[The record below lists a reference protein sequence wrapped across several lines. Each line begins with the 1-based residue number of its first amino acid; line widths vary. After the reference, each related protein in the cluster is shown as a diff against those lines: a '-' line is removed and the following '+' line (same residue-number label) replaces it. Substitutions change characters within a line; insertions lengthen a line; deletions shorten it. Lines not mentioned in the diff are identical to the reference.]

1 MCKLIKISLAGAIA
15 LAAAVACNP
24 KEVVPD
30 NPNYNADTKEV
41 TTQFVISVNTSSPQT
56 KMTAEAVQQATNFR
70 GINNGHI
77 LLFKSYDSAATPNPY
92 PYVFNPSLQAAKD
105 YPFATLMSSG
115 DITASENQSSSSR
128 RILQMSVPT
137 GVNAA
142 LIYGIAPK
150 EGAHNAEGHMDY
162 NVSSTPA
169 NTSFSLTRR
178 IGDSADDI
186 TAYDQ
191 TGALMAFVI
200 NRILASEC
208 AAITTADPAYLGYTE
223 LPKISWRELGIL
235 YENNN
240 EHLHGTTIPFGGVAT
255 ARALTALEE
264 SLGRAYSEFTYIKP
278 NEYRAGS
285 STAIKKMMQDMFS
298 VVESIKSATP
308 GNAEEANAKRLANTI
323 ETNINNYF
331 DSNWEYK
338 AITDIHTYVVTTSSL
353 ETEANWTSKY
363 GKAKDLNKYPYLD
376 FNIPE
381 GAAQLSSDRDN
392 GTVAYRHP
400 NQALL
405 NAGVDYDPRNYSYPV
420 ELVYCVNSPLRISS
434 KDGIQ
439 VSDFING
446 VDPWQVEA
454 NWIAKNWNPG
464 IGVVEQSTRGIAV
477 RDNVSYGVAL
487 LKTNLVYE
495 NSFENYAD
503 NRKAM
508 TGEADRTFSKTDA
521 NLSLKGVLIGGQNAQ
536 MDWQFLRK
544 NTAADASAYSG
555 ADLLIDPSLF
565 NHVIYD
571 DKLADAHVPTE
582 APNYTLVFDNYNST
596 ETAQNKVKVALEFV
610 NGGDAFWGKDNIIP
624 AGGTFYL
631 VGELDPANP
640 KTGSSVDWAGTT
652 RQIPPIYLPG
662 ETIPSGK
669 AAGDSKEITRVFI
682 QDFMT
687 IANFKLN
694 ANSLK
699 NAYLTV
705 PDLRSAQMSF
715 GLSVDL
721 EWKTGFEFD
730 VVL

>member
-1 MCKLIKISLAGAIA
+1 MRNFIKVSIVGAIA
-15 LAAAVACNP
+15 LASVACNT
-24 KEVVPD
+24 KEALRDNAV
-30 NPNYNADTKEV
+30 NPNYDPQTKEV
-41 TTQFVISVNTSSPQT
+41 TTQFVISVNTSTPQT
-56 KMTAEAVQQATNFR
+56 KMKPDAVQQASNFR
-70 GINNGHI
+70 GIDNGHV
-77 LLFKSYDSAATPNPY
+77 LLFKSYNGTTSLK
-92 PYVFNPSLQAAKD
+92 YVLDPSLKAEKD

-115 DITASENQSSSSR
+115 DITASANKTTSSN

-137 GVNAA
+137 GVNSVMV
-142 LIYGIAPK
+142 YGIAPK

-162 NVSSTPA
+162 VVSDTPS
-169 NTSFSLTRR
+169 NTAFTLARR
-178 IGDSADDI
+178 IGDTDADI

-191 TGALMAFVI
+191 TGALMAYVL
-200 NRILASEC
+200 NRILDSQC
-208 AAITTADPAYLGYTE
+208 AALTTADPAYLTYTE
-223 LPKISWRELGIL
+223 LDPISWRELGIL

-240 EHLHGTTIPFGGVAT
+240 GHLHGTTIPFGGVT
-255 ARALTALEE
+255 TERSLTALEE
-264 SLGRAYSEFTYIKP
+264 SLGRAYSEFTYIKDG
-278 NEYRAGS
+278 EYRAGS

-298 VVESIKSATP
+298 VVESIVKATP
-308 GNAEEANAKRLANTI
+308 GNAAEANAQRLANTI
-323 ETNINNYF
+323 ETCINNYF
-331 DSNWEYK
+331 NSSWEYK
-338 AITDIHTYVVTTSSL
+338 SVTDIHTYVVTTSSDL
-353 ETEANWTSKY
+353 TETVWTTQFGS
-363 GKAKDLNKYPYLD
+363 AKDLNKYPYGN

-381 GAAQLSSDRDN
+381 GAAQLTFNRTT
-392 GTVAYRHP
+392 GEMGYKHP

-420 ELVYCVNSPLRISS
+420 ELAYCVNSPIRIST
-434 KDGIQ
+434 KDGL
-439 VSDFING
+439 VVGDFVNG
-446 VDPWQVEA
+446 VDPWQIND
-454 NWIAKNWNPG
+454 NWIAKGWNSG

-477 RDNVSYGVAL
+477 RDNISYGVAL
-487 LKTNLVYE
+487 LKTNLVYDE
-495 NSFENYAD
+495 AAPFDNYAD
-503 NRKAM
+503 NRQAM
-508 TGEADRTFSKTDA
+508 TGEDDRTFSKADA
-521 NLSLKGVLIGGQNAQ
+521 KLSLKGVLVGGQNNQ

-544 NTAADASAYSG
+544 NTSPDAGTYSG
-555 ADLLIDPSLF
+555 ADALIDPSLF

-571 DKLADAHVPTE
+571 DNLGDAHVPTE

-596 ETAQNKVKVALEFV
+596 ESQNKVKVALEFV

-640 KTGSSVDWAGTT
+640 KSGSSVDWAGTT
-652 RQIPPIYLPG
+652 RQIPPIYLPS

>member
-1 MCKLIKISLAGAIA
+1 MRNLIKLSIAGAIA
-15 LAAAVACNP
+15 LAAVVACNK
-24 KEVVPD
+24 KEVVQD

-70 GINNGHI
+70 GIDNGRI
-77 LLFKSYDSAATPNPY
+77 LLFKSYDGTTPL
-92 PYVFNPSLQAAKD
+92 PYVLDPNLKAVKD

-115 DITASENQSSSSR
+115 DITASNNQASSSN

-137 GVNAA
+137 GVDAA

-150 EGAHNAEGHMDY
+150 DGAHNAEGHMDY
-162 NVSSTPA
+162 EVSDTPA
-169 NTSFSLTRR
+169 NTAFSLTRR
-178 IGDSADDI
+178 IGDTADDI

-200 NRILASEC
+200 NRILDSEC
-208 AAITTADPAYLGYTE
+208 AELTSTDPAFLGYTA

-240 EHLHGTTIPFGGVAT
+240 EHLHGTTLPYGGVAV
-255 ARALTALEE
+255 ADERSLTALEE
-264 SLGRAYSEFTYIKP
+264 SLGRAYSEFTFIKP
-278 NEYRAGS
+278 GEYRAGS
-285 STAIKKMMQDMFS
+285 SNAIKKMMQDMFS
-298 VVESIKSATP
+298 VVSSIINATP
-308 GNAEEANAKRLANTI
+308 GNAAEANAKRLANTI
-323 ETNINNYF
+323 ETRINNYF
-331 DSNWEYK
+331 NNSWEYK
-338 AITDIHTYVVTTSSL
+338 SNSDIHTFVVTTSSL
-353 ETEANWTSKY
+353 MSEADWTSNF
-363 GKAKDLNKYPYLD
+363 GKASDLNKYPYQD

-381 GAAQLSSDRDN
+381 GAAQLTFTGEIRTM
-392 GTVAYRHP
+392 GYRHP

-405 NAGVDYDPRNYSYPV
+405 NAGADYDPRNYSYPA

-434 KDGIQ
+434 KEGIL
-439 VSDFING
+439 VTDFVNG

-454 NWIAKNWNPG
+454 NWIAKDWNPG
-464 IGVVEQSTRGIAV
+464 IGTVEQSTRGIAV
-477 RDNVSYGVAL
+477 RDNISYGVAL
-487 LKTNLVYE
+487 LQTNLVYGE
-495 NSFENYAD
+495 QFENYAD
-503 NRKAM
+503 NRKAN
-508 TGEADRTFSKTDA
+508 TGETDREFSKADA
-521 NLSLKGVLIGGQNAQ
+521 KLSLKGVLIGGQNAQ

-544 NTAADASAYSG
+544 NTAPDASTYTGADA
-555 ADLLIDPSLF
+555 LIDPSLF

-582 APNYTLVFDNYNST
+582 APNYTLVFDNYVST
-596 ETAQNKVKVALEFV
+596 ETTQNKVKVALEFV

-631 VGELDPANP
+631 VGELDPASP
-640 KTGSSVDWAGTT
+640 KTGSAVDWTNAT

-682 QDFMT
+682 QDYMT

-699 NAYLTV
+699 HAYLTV

-730 VVL
+730 VEL

>member
-1 MCKLIKISLAGAIA
+1 M
-15 LAAAVACNP
+15 
-24 KEVVPD
+24 
-30 NPNYNADTKEV
+30 
-41 TTQFVISVNTSSPQT
+41 
-56 KMTAEAVQQATNFR
+56 
-70 GINNGHI
+70 
-77 LLFKSYDSAATPNPY
+77 
-92 PYVFNPSLQAAKD
+92 
-105 YPFATLMSSG
+105 
-115 DITASENQSSSSR
+115 
-128 RILQMSVPT
+128 
-137 GVNAA
+137 
-142 LIYGIAPK
+142 
-150 EGAHNAEGHMDY
+150 
-162 NVSSTPA
+162 
-169 NTSFSLTRR
+169 
-178 IGDSADDI
+178 
-186 TAYDQ
+186 
-191 TGALMAFVI
+191 
-200 NRILASEC
+200 
-208 AAITTADPAYLGYTE
+208 
-223 LPKISWRELGIL
+223 
-235 YENNN
+235 
-240 EHLHGTTIPFGGVAT
+240 
-255 ARALTALEE
+255 
-264 SLGRAYSEFTYIKP
+264 
-278 NEYRAGS
+278 
-285 STAIKKMMQDMFS
+285 
-298 VVESIKSATP
+298 
-308 GNAEEANAKRLANTI
+308 
-323 ETNINNYF
+323 
-331 DSNWEYK
+331 
-338 AITDIHTYVVTTSSL
+338 
-353 ETEANWTSKY
+353 
-363 GKAKDLNKYPYLD
+363 
-376 FNIPE
+376 
-381 GAAQLSSDRDN
+381 
-392 GTVAYRHP
+392 
-400 NQALL
+400 
-405 NAGVDYDPRNYSYPV
+405 
-420 ELVYCVNSPLRISS
+420 
-434 KDGIQ
+434 
-439 VSDFING
+439 
-446 VDPWQVEA
+446 
-454 NWIAKNWNPG
+454 
-464 IGVVEQSTRGIAV
+464 EQSTRGIAV

-555 ADLLIDPSLF
+555 ADLLIDPYLF

-582 APNYTLVFDNYNST
+582 APNYTLVFDNYIST